1 MSPPNRRRGGARR
14 GVCFR
19 LPKRGPGRRYDVR
32 LGVNHENGGH
42 GAARP
47 QSRAARAPRSKE
59 TCRWCVVGRRRRAR
73 RIRSPGTPLAGR
85 NVPSFSL
92 FSSSFPYPRYSI
104 PRRGPGQ
111 QSTGQQNTPHV
122 RPRVVSCC
130 VRGRRG
136 TNEVDARLET
146 ENRQPSRYR
155 RYRKTESES
164 RGAARGR
171 GPAACRRVP
180 AVGSCLSKKPNYR
193 KATHRT
199 LLKGRPST
207 RIFILVPCFRTTS
220 RGGSSPTRSPQAA
233 QQLHLQCTAASCTQL
248 QPW

>member
-1 MSPPNRRRGGARR
+1 MMFGLELTTKTEGTEQRVPSRAP
-14 GVCFR
+14 
-19 LPKRGPGRRYDVR
+19 PGRRGRKRHVD
-32 LGVNHENGGH
+32 GVWSGV
-42 GAARP
+42 GAGRGASDRP
-47 QSRAARAPRSKE
+47 ERHSPVETFRPFRFSRRHSRIPVFDSAPRS
-59 TCRWCVVGRRRRAR
+59 GSNRR
-73 RIRSPGTPLAGR
+73 
-85 NVPSFSL
+85 
-92 FSSSFPYPRYSI
+92 
-104 PRRGPGQ
+104 
-111 QSTGQQNTPHV
+111 QQNTPHV

-136 TNEVDARLET
+136 TNEVDARLRT
-146 ENRQPSRYR
+146 DNRPAIVGIGKRSPSR
-155 RYRKTESES
+155 
-164 RGAARGR
+164 AARARPRAG
-171 GPAACRRVP
+171 RVP
-180 AVGSCLSKKPNYR
+180 VGSCLSKKPNYR

>member
-1 MSPPNRRRGGARR
+1 M
-14 GVCFR
+14 VC
-19 LPKRGPGRRYDVR
+19 GRASAP
-32 LGVNHENGGH
+32 
-42 GAARP
+42 GAAHP
-47 QSRAARAPRSKE
+47 IARNATRRSK
-59 TCRWCVVGRRRRAR
+59 RSVLFAFLVV
-73 RIRSPGTPLAGR
+73 IPVS
-85 NVPSFSL
+85 
-92 FSSSFPYPRYSI
+92 RYSI
-104 PRRGPGQ
+104 PRRGPG
-111 QSTGQQNTPHV
+111 SNRRQQNTPHV

-164 RGAARGR
+164 RGAGAAAALAWGRGR
-171 GPAACRRVP
+171 VP
-180 AVGSCLSKKPNYR
+180 VGSCLSKKPNYR

>member
-1 MSPPNRRRGGARR
+1 MRGGGYASVFRSGAR
-14 GVCFR
+14 GVVMMFGLELTTKTEGTEQR
-19 LPKRGPGRRYDVR
+19 VPSRAPPGRRGRKRHVD
-32 LGVNHENGGH
+32 GVWSG
-42 GAARP
+42 
-47 QSRAARAPRSKE
+47 
-59 TCRWCVVGRRRRAR
+59 VG
-73 RIRSPGTPLAGR
+73 AGR
-85 NVPSFSL
+85 GASDRPERHSPVETFRPFRFSRRH
-92 FSSSFPYPRYSI
+92 SRI
-104 PRRGPGQ
+104 PVFDIDSAPGSGSNRR
-111 QSTGQQNTPHV
+111 QQNTPHV

-164 RGAARGR
+164 RGAGAAA
-171 GPAACRRVP
+171 PAGRVP
-180 AVGSCLSKKPNYR
+180 VGSCLSKKPNYR

>member
-92 FSSSFPYPRYSI
+92 FSSSFPYPGIRFRAAVPAAIDGSKI
-104 PRRGPGQ
+104 RRTFDRALCLVVSAVDEGRMRWTRDSRRRTDNRPAIVGIGKR
-111 QSTGQQNTPHV
+111 SPSRAARAA
-122 RPRVVSCC
+122 RPR
-130 VRGRRG
+130 
-136 TNEVDARLET
+136 ARP
-146 ENRQPSRYR
+146 R
-155 RYRKTESES
+155 
-164 RGAARGR
+164 ARGI
-171 GPAACRRVP
+171 
-180 AVGSCLSKKPNYR
+180 LSLEEAELPEGYAPYASQGTPLNSYIH
-193 KATHRT
+193 TRT
-199 LLKGRPST
+199 VL
-207 RIFILVPCFRTTS
+207 
-220 RGGSSPTRSPQAA
+220 
-233 QQLHLQCTAASCTQL
+233 
-248 QPW
+248 

>member
-92 FSSSFPYPRYSI
+92 FSSSFPSPGIRFRAAVRGSN
-104 PRRGPGQ
+104 RR
-111 QSTGQQNTPHV
+111 QQNTPHV

-164 RGAARGR
+164 RGAG
-171 GPAACRRVP
+171 AAAGAGRVP
-180 AVGSCLSKKPNYR
+180 VGSCLSKKPNYR

>member
-1 MSPPNRRRGGARR
+1 M
-14 GVCFR
+14 VC
-19 LPKRGPGRRYDVR
+19 GRASAP
-32 LGVNHENGGH
+32 
-42 GAARP
+42 GAAHPIARNATRRSKRSVLFAFLVVIP
-47 QSRAARAPRSKE
+47 VSRYSIIIDSAPRS
-59 TCRWCVVGRRRRAR
+59 GSNRR
-73 RIRSPGTPLAGR
+73 
-85 NVPSFSL
+85 
-92 FSSSFPYPRYSI
+92 
-104 PRRGPGQ
+104 
-111 QSTGQQNTPHV
+111 QQNTPHV

-164 RGAARGR
+164 RGAGAAA
-171 GPAACRRVP
+171 PAGRVP
-180 AVGSCLSKKPNYR
+180 VGSCLSKKPNYR

>member
-1 MSPPNRRRGGARR
+1 MMFGLELTTKTEGTEQRVPSRAP
-14 GVCFR
+14 
-19 LPKRGPGRRYDVR
+19 PGRRGRKRHVD
-32 LGVNHENGGH
+32 GVWSGV
-42 GAARP
+42 GAGRGASDRP
-47 QSRAARAPRSKE
+47 ERHSPVETFRPFRFSRRHSRIPVFDSAPRS
-59 TCRWCVVGRRRRAR
+59 GSNRR
-73 RIRSPGTPLAGR
+73 
-85 NVPSFSL
+85 
-92 FSSSFPYPRYSI
+92 
-104 PRRGPGQ
+104 
-111 QSTGQQNTPHV
+111 QQNTPHV